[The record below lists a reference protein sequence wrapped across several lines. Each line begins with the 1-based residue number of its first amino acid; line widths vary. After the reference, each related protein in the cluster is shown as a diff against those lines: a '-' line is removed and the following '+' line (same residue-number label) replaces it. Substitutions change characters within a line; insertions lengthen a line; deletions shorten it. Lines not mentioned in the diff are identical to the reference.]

1 MVSLPWEE
9 SKVSQELNEK
19 LMCLPLKLS
28 AHSLKSKT
36 FLFLKYTGCLIHYAA
51 MMMLNRYFLRE
62 EVSGK
67 QQLTP
72 RNFLEL
78 YNVITAMPTWM
89 LRNKMLL
96 MCKLNKL
103 CSSLPCLL
111 FSEKN
116 IQGQGVLK

>member
-1 MVSLPWEE
+1 
-9 SKVSQELNEK
+9 
-19 LMCLPLKLS
+19 
-28 AHSLKSKT
+28 
-36 FLFLKYTGCLIHYAA
+36 

-103 CSSLPCLL
+103 CSSLPSLL